1 LNLIGRRHVLVVGVL
16 GQSLTEGVPSMRTTS
31 RLVGA
36 CVSFLIAGVIYAP
49 AATAADTQPPTSPSN
64 VQVLAVGPSTVTIS
78 FRGSTDDVGLKWYVV
93 RVGNREQATTSPSST
108 QVGGLM
114 SNTNYSLTVVA
125 VDKVGNVSGPS
136 EPVTFTTA
144 TWPSPTG
151 LRVTST
157 NGGSVS
163 LAWNRP
169 ANMDPYRY
177 LIYDS
182 GLPEVAAKT
191 ETVTMQRLAGGIHT
205 FTVKAMHSN
214 QDVSPASASVTV
226 TVPPRG
232 DDSTAPSAPGN
243 PTFFT
248 DESDVDLTTW
258 TASTDETDPASSL
271 TYDMLQVWAGDLFAV
286 RYGVTGTQTSGFFVA
301 AVRAVDPAGNRSE
314 PAFTT
319 VVW

>member
-1 LNLIGRRHVLVVGVL
+1 MSI
-16 GQSLTEGVPSMRTTS
+16 TS
-31 RLVGA
+31 RIVAASASCLV
-36 CVSFLIAGVIYAP
+36 AGVVYAP
-49 AATAADTQPPTSPSN
+49 TATAADNQPPTPPSN
-64 VQVLAVGPSTVTIS
+64 VQVLAVSPSTVTIS
-78 FRGSTDDVGLKWYVV
+78 FTGSTDDVGLKWYVV
-93 RVGNREQATTSPSST
+93 RVGGREQPTTSPSST

-114 SNTNYSLTVVA
+114 SNTSHSLTVVA
-125 VDKVGNVSGPS
+125 VDRAGNVSQPS
-136 EPVTFTTA
+136 APVTFTTA

-157 NGGSVS
+157 AGGTVS

-169 ANMDPYRY
+169 LNMDPYRY

-182 GLPEVAAKT
+182 GRPEAVAKI
-191 ETVTMQRLAGGIHT
+191 ESVTMQRLAAGTHT

-232 DDSTAPSAPGN
+232 GDLTAPSAPGN
-243 PTFFT
+243 PTFCP
-248 DESDVDLTTW
+248 DDACDNVTTW
-258 TASTDETDPASSL
+258 TASTDETDPTSSL
-271 TYDMLQVWAGDLFAV
+271 TYDMLQIWAGDLFAV
-286 RYGVTGTQTSGFFVA
+286 RYGVTGTQVSGFFVA

-319 VVW
+319 LIG